1 MVDDDDGHDQED
13 KYERISNHC
22 KGHDCDH
29 GCDSNQPFMIML
41 KINRMIY
48 TIIFVLTKPIMIIM
62 LKIMMMMVAIIMAIS
77 YVMTMFKMVDEIDNG
92 YADDDD

>member
-1 MVDDDDGHDQED
+1 
-13 KYERISNHC
+13 
-22 KGHDCDH
+22 
-29 GCDSNQPFMIML
+29 MIML

>member
-1 MVDDDDGHDQED
+1 
-13 KYERISNHC
+13 
-22 KGHDCDH
+22 
-29 GCDSNQPFMIML
+29 MIML

-77 YVMTMFKMVDEIDNG
+77 YVMIMFKMVDEIDNG

>member
-1 MVDDDDGHDQED
+1 
-13 KYERISNHC
+13 
-22 KGHDCDH
+22 
-29 GCDSNQPFMIML
+29 
-41 KINRMIY
+41 MIY

-77 YVMTMFKMVDEIDNG
+77 YVMTMFKIVDEIDNG